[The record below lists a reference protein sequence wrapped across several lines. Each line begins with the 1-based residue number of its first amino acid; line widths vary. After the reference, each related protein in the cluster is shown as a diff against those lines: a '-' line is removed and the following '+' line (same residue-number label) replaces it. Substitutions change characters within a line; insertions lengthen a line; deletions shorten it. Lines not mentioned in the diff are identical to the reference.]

1 MARLSDSFIAKLLVH
16 GKPSKVSA
24 TALDTLLAVELEAV
38 AVEERSCGKTG
49 KSGNPWGVKRGQ
61 GGLDAMVK
69 AAGDTATSERRMSE
83 EKVEVAVE
91 RVGSE
96 ACEDAVRL
104 GDDGVKVSQALLP
117 ACGIRWD
124 CCPRGNLL
132 WRIVGRGQRANR
144 SGISLDNAWQIGGL
158 VWSFV
163 HRERAESP
171 NDTKISHPG
180 L

>member
-16 GKPSKVSA
+16 GKPSEISA
-24 TALDTLLAVELEAV
+24 TALDALLAVELEAV
-38 AVEERSCGKTG
+38 AVEEGSCGKTG
-49 KSGNPWGVKRGQ
+49 KSGNLRDANGAQR
-61 GGLDAMVK
+61 GLDAMVK
-69 AAGDTATSERRMSE
+69 AAGDTATSEHWMSE

-96 ACEDAVRL
+96 ACEEAVRL
-104 GDDGVKVSQALLP
+104 GNDGVKVSQAFLP
-117 ACGIRWD
+117 AFGIRWD
-124 CCPRGNLL
+124 WCPRGNLL

-144 SGISLDNAWQIGGL
+144 SGISLDNAWQVGGL

-171 NDTKISHPG
+171 NDTKISHPA